1 MACGAL
7 RCSCCL
13 ASPYS
18 SPAAPTPK
26 PPTHRPV
33 APPITADATAGSET
47 ARTRDFGEDDAP
59 YAIVKVFYATDRA
72 KTGNSAPNDRYGV
85 ARGKLVYGVADIS
98 IPRDHRMGTLEGPA
112 ISKLEFRE
120 NPESHV
126 VLMAVAERDR
136 STFFRE
142 LQQKLAASPKR
153 NALVFIHGYNI
164 TFAEAARR
172 TGQLAYDL
180 AFDGAPL
187 FYSWPSQGN
196 VPGYVIDANNSDW
209 TVTHL
214 KGVITG
220 LVERSGADN
229 VYVIAHSLGS
239 RALVEAVSDL
249 KFERPGVRAKIRE
262 VILAAPD
269 IDTEIFV
276 RDIAPRIAGDGI
288 GVTLYASGS
297 DKAMIASRNLHGYPR
312 AGDFEP
318 GPRHRARRR
327 VDRCLRRRHRFRRP
341 CLLWR
346 QRFDHL
352 RHVRDH
358 PSWQAGGRAR
368 QPGAGRRGECALL
381 AVPGAGE
388 LAHGLCA
395 DGS

>member
-1 MACGAL
+1 MGAWCAGLLAVFMAVTL
-7 RCSCCL
+7 L
-13 ASPYS
+13 AGC
-18 SPAAPTPK
+18 APEKSAGPQT
-26 PPTHRPV
+26 TV
-33 APPITADATAGSET
+33 APPIAADATAGGET

-59 YAIVKVFYATDRA
+59 YAIVQVFYATDRA

-142 LQQKLAASPKR
+142 LQHKLAASPKR

-164 TFAEAARR
+164 TFTEAARR

-196 VPGYVIDANNSDW
+196 VPGYVIDANNTDW

-214 KGVITG
+214 KDVIGG

-249 KFERPGVRAKIRE
+249 KHERPGVRAKIRE

-288 GVTLYASGS
+288 GVTLYASAS

-312 AGDFEP
+312 AGDSSR
-318 GPRHRARRR
+318 GLAIARG
-327 VDRCLRRRHRFRRP
+327 VESIDA
-341 CLLWR
+341 
-346 QRFDHL
+346 
-352 RHVRDH
+352 
-358 PSWQAGGRAR
+358 S
-368 QPGAGRRGECALL
+368 GAGTDFVGHAYYGDSASIISDMFEIIHHGKRAAARGSL
-381 AVPGAGE
+381 VPAGE
-388 LAHGLCA
+388 ASARYWLFRGP
-395 DGS
+395 GS

>member
-1 MACGAL
+1 MGQKWHMRGEAARRVAL
-7 RCSCCL
+7 LMLLGVTVLFAGC
-13 ASPYS
+13 ANTKT
-18 SPAAPTPK
+18 AEAPT
-26 PPTHRPV
+26 V
-33 APPITADATAGSET
+33 APPIAAEAAPGSSDV
-47 ARTRDFGEDDAP
+47 ARTRDFSGDDAP

-72 KTGNSAPNDRYGV
+72 KTGDSAPNDRYGPS
-85 ARGKLVYGVADIS
+85 RGKLVYGVADIS

-126 VLMAVAERDR
+126 VLMAIAERDR
-136 STFFRE
+136 TSFFRE
-142 LQQKLAASPKR
+142 LGAKIAASPKR

-196 VPGYVIDANNSDW
+196 VPGYVIDANNTDW

-214 KGVITG
+214 KDVIGG

-249 KFERPGVRAKIRE
+249 RYERPGVRAKIRE

-297 DKAMIASRNLHGYPR
+297 DTAMIASRNLHGYPR
-312 AGDFEP
+312 AGDSSR
-318 GPRHRARRR
+318 GLAIARG
-327 VDRCLRRRHRFRRP
+327 VESIDA
-341 CLLWR
+341 
-346 QRFDHL
+346 
-352 RHVRDH
+352 
-358 PSWQAGGRAR
+358 S
-368 QPGAGRRGECALL
+368 GAGTDFVGHAYYGDSASIISDMFEIIHHGKRAAARGSL
-381 AVPGAGE
+381 VPAGE
-388 LAHGLCA
+388 ASARYWLFRGP
-395 DGS
+395 GS